1 MFLRPSSTILRQAA
15 MRFGRVCR
23 FASVLILGILMS
35 GHIQSS
41 RAAATDAQAGG
52 LVTLRGNTRAEAT
65 ALNDRGR
72 VSDDMALNH
81 MMLLLHRTSEQEQ
94 ALQQFIKDLH
104 DPASPHSHH

>member
-1 MFLRPSSTILRQAA
+1 MFLRPSSTNLRQSA

-23 FASVLILGILMS
+23 FASVLILGILVS

-72 VSDDMALNH
+72 VADDMALSQEF
-81 MMLLLHRTSEQEQ
+81 LPTGPEYGATKDPTS
-94 ALQQFIKDLH
+94 
-104 DPASPHSHH
+104 